1 MEVKPVRILDQIK
14 KVLRNKKI
22 SLVKV
27 LWRGSQMEEESW
39 EREDEMRSK
48 YPGLFLK
55 SGKKFNF
62 GDEILF

>member
-1 MEVKPVRILDQIK
+1 
-14 KVLRNKKI
+14 
-22 SLVKV
+22 
-27 LWRGSQMEEESW
+27 MEEESW